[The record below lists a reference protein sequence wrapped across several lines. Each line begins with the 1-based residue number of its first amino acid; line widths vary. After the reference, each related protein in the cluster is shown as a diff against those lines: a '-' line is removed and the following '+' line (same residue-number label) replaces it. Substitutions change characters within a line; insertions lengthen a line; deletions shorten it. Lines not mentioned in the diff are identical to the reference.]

1 MSAFRCT
8 ECGQD
13 NEMET
18 ARFMRKI
25 IRKDLIKYYT
35 MSARKEERH
44 GRIFWSSVKAGL
56 RI

>member
-25 IRKDLIKYYT
+25 MRKDLIKYYT
-35 MSARKEERH
+35 NECTER
-44 GRIFWSSVKAGL
+44 GETWADFL
-56 RI
+56 E